1 MNIGIRISVI
11 KKDTTSKN
19 KVYIS
24 SPSVRFPI
32 YYIILLFKY
41 GMYIVFCTIIILMS
55 SVSLYNCITMKKEI
69 HMKRTEK
76 IRMHPALKVLLAFLI
91 ISILVFAGIIAYVY
105 INLKGAADKM
115 YDDDFADSS
124 SEMRDTEV
132 SVKDGD
138 PISVVLFG
146 TDSDEERESQSM

>member
-55 SVSLYNCITMKKEI
+55 SVSLYNCINMKKERSKE
-69 HMKRTEK
+69 HTSELQSRFDLVCRLLLEK
-76 IRMHPALKVLLAFLI
+76 KKLPKI
-91 ISILVFAGIIAYVY
+91 
-105 INLKGAADKM
+105 
-115 YDDDFADSS
+115 
-124 SEMRDTEV
+124 DT
-132 SVKDGD
+132 
-138 PISVVLFG
+138 
-146 TDSDEERESQSM
+146 

>member
-41 GMYIVFCTIIILMS
+41 GIYIVFCTIIILMS
-55 SVSLYNCITMKKEI
+55 SVSLSNCINMKKEI
-69 HMKRTEK
+69 HNENNLQTTN
-76 IRMHPALKVLLAFLI
+76 ASGTQSAAC
-91 ISILVFAGIIAYVY
+91 VFDY
-105 INLKGAADKM
+105 
-115 YDDDFADSS
+115 F
-124 SEMRDTEV
+124 DTGFRRNH
-132 SVKDGD
+132 S
-138 PISVVLFG
+138 L
-146 TDSDEERESQSM
+146 RLHQSQGSCRQNV

>member
-41 GMYIVFCTIIILMS
+41 GMYIVFCKIIILMS
-55 SVSLYNCITMKKEI
+55 SVSLYNCINMKKKI
-69 HMKRTEK
+69 HNKKNRQKTKETYTK
-76 IRMHPALKVLLAFLI
+76 
-91 ISILVFAGIIAYVY
+91 S
-105 INLKGAADKM
+105 AACVID
-115 YDDDFADSS
+115 YF
-124 SEMRDTEV
+124 DT
-132 SVKDGD
+132 GFRRNHC
-138 PISVVLFG
+138 L
-146 TDSDEERESQSM
+146 RRHQS